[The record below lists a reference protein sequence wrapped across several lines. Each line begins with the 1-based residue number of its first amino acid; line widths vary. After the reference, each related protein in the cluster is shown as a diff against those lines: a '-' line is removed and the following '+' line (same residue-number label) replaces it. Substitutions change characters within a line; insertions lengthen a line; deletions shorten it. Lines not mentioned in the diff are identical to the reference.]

1 MSKDRLIYLPL
12 GGAGEVGMN
21 AYVFGYGPKGRE
33 RLILV
38 DLGVTFPDMDGTPG
52 VDLILPDISWLEKRR
67 DQLEAIIITHAH
79 EDHVGAIGQLWDKL
93 RVPVYARDFTARI
106 ARLKMQDAGQDPAQ
120 VKVVGKVP
128 DAIELGPF
136 RVQFFPV
143 AHSLPEASGLIIDT
157 PAGRVVHSGDFKTD
171 MTPGVGEPHD
181 PALLAQ
187 IGKTSVKALFCDST
201 NVMNLA
207 PGRSEMT
214 LVEPLTQLMR
224 DARGMVVAT
233 TFASNVARLK
243 TLAMAAQE
251 AGRSVCLMGR
261 AMLRMTQ
268 VATEAGILK
277 DMPPTISPEAAKDVP
292 RENLLLIVTGSQ
304 GERRAASA
312 QLARGNYMGL
322 SMKEYDT
329 FLFSSMTIPGNER
342 DVGRVVNALS
352 EMGVDVLDNS
362 ERRYHV
368 SGHAN
373 RPDLEEM
380 HKLIA
385 PQMVIPMHGEHRML
399 REHAKLAI
407 ASGHR
412 ALVVPNGSICDLTGD
427 VPVLVDEIE
436 TGRVYLDG
444 ARLVGSS
451 DGIIRDRIRMAL
463 GGHVFVTLI
472 LDEENEALGAPWAEI
487 AGLKSQGR
495 NGEMLNEIIEAEL
508 EDFISRA
515 GHKIMA
521 DDDKLN
527 DGMRRIV
534 RQVVMEEIGK
544 RPEVTIVVSRLVN
557 D

>member
-38 DLGVTFPDMDGTPG
+38 DLGVTFSDMDSTPG
-52 VDLILPDISWLEKRR
+52 VDLIMPDLSWLEERR

-79 EDHVGAIGQLWDKL
+79 EDHVGALGLMWPKL

-106 ARLKMQDAGQDPAQ
+106 AKLKMQDAGQDPEQ
-120 VKVVGKVP
+120 VIVVDKAP
-128 DAIELGPF
+128 DAIDLGPF

-157 PAGRVVHSGDFKTD
+157 PAGRVVHSGDFKSD
-171 MTPGVGEPHD
+171 LTPCVGEPHD
-181 PALLAQ
+181 PEMLAEIGRSGVKVLL
-187 IGKTSVKALFCDST
+187 CDST
-201 NVMNLA
+201 NVMNPD
-207 PGRSEMT
+207 PGRSEAS
-214 LVEPLTQLMR
+214 LAGPLTQLMR
-224 DARGMVVAT
+224 ESKGMVVAT

-243 TLAMAAQE
+243 TLAVAAQE

-277 DMPPTISPEAAKDVP
+277 DMPATVSPEAAKDIP

-312 QLARGNYMGL
+312 QLARGNYMG
-322 SMKEYDT
+322 MQMREGDT

-342 DVGRVVNALS
+342 DVGRVVNSLS
-352 EMGVDVLDNS
+352 AMGVDVLDNAQ
-362 ERRYHV
+362 RRYHV

-373 RPDLEEM
+373 RPDLIEM
-380 HKLIA
+380 HELIA
-385 PQMVIPMHGEHRML
+385 PKILIPMHGEHRML
-399 REHAKLAI
+399 REHCKLGLAKGL
-407 ASGHR
+407 R
-412 ALVVPNGSICDLTGD
+412 AAVIPNGSVCDLTGD
-427 VPVLVDEIE
+427 APVLVDEVP

-444 ARLVGSS
+444 SQIIGAM
-451 DGIIRDRIRMAL
+451 DGIIRDRIRMAI

-472 LDEENEALGAPWAEI
+472 LDEENEALGAPWAEL
-487 AGLKSQGR
+487 AGLRSEGR
-495 NGEMLNEIIEAEL
+495 GGQMLNEIIETEL
-508 EDFISRA
+508 EDFVSRA
-515 GHKIMA
+515 GHKVLA
-521 DDDKLN
+521 DDDRLN
-527 DGMRRIV
+527 DGLRRVV

-544 RPEVTIVVSRLVN
+544 KPEVTIVVSRLLSE
-557 D
+557 

>member
-38 DLGVTFPDMDGTPG
+38 DLGVTFSDMASSPG
-52 VDLILPDISWLEKRR
+52 VDLILPDLSWLEERR
-67 DQLEAIIITHAH
+67 DRLEAILITHAH
-79 EDHVGAIGQLWDKL
+79 EDHVGALGLMWDRL

-106 ARLKMQDAGQDPAQ
+106 ARLKMADAGQDPEQ
-120 VKVVGKVP
+120 VRTVEKLP
-128 DAIELGPF
+128 EEIELGPF

-157 PAGRVVHSGDFKTD
+157 PVGRVVHSGDFKAD
-171 MTPGVGEPHD
+171 LTPGVGEAHD
-181 PALLAQ
+181 PALLAE
-187 IGKTSVKALFCDST
+187 IGRSRVKALLCDST
-201 NVMNLA
+201 NVMNPD
-207 PGRSEMT
+207 PGRSETT
-214 LVEPLTQLMR
+214 LIEPITNLLR
-224 DARGMVVAT
+224 ESKGMVVAT

-243 TLAMAAQE
+243 TLATAAQE

-268 VATEAGILK
+268 VATEAGILR
-277 DMPPTISPEAAKDVP
+277 DMPATISPEAARDIP

-322 SMKEYDT
+322 NMKEGDT

-342 DVGRVVNALS
+342 DVGRVVNAWAA
-352 EMGVDVLDNS
+352 MGVDVIDNAS
-362 ERRYHV
+362 RRYHV

-373 RPDLEEM
+373 RPDLMEM
-380 HKLIA
+380 QDLIA
-385 PQMVIPMHGEHRML
+385 PDMVIPIHGEHRML
-399 REHAKLAI
+399 REHAKLAL
-407 ASGHR
+407 ARGK
-412 ALVVPNGSICDLTGD
+412 AAAVVPNGSLCDLTGD
-427 VPVLVDEIE
+427 TPVLVDDVP

-444 ARLVGSS
+444 SRLIGAM
-451 DGIIRDRIRMAL
+451 DGVIRDRLRVAI

-487 AGLKSQGR
+487 VGLRSEGQ
-495 NGEMLNEIIEAEL
+495 NGQMLNEIIEAEL

-515 GHKIMA
+515 GHKVLA
-521 DDDKLN
+521 DDDRLN
-527 DGMRRIV
+527 DGLRRVV

-544 RPEVTIVVSRLVN
+544 KPEVTIVVSRLMT